1 LTLTTVLGVLAGAFG
16 VCSGASP
23 LLQAM
28 RTHQRRS
35 SEDVSLSFLGVL
47 LAGGLAWL
55 AYGIALRNAALILAN
70 GIAVIGTLT
79 AIGVAL
85 RWRPRVPDAP

>member
-1 LTLTTVLGVLAGAFG
+1 LTLTTILGVLAGTFG

-23 LLQAM
+23 LLQAV
-28 RTHQRRS
+28 RTHRRRS
-35 SEDVSLSFLGVL
+35 SEDVSLTFLGVL

-55 AYGIALRNAALILAN
+55 AYGIALGNAALVLAN

-79 AIGVAL
+79 AIAVTL
-85 RWRPRVPDAP
+85 RWRPRVPEAP